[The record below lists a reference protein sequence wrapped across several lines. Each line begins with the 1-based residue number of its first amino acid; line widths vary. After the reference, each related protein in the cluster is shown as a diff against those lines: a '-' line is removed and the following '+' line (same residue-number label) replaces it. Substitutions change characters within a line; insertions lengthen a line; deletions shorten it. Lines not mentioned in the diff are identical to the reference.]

1 MTRSILEQV
10 TAVSGAVTSVS
21 SPRLTDISHPGG
33 LFGQCGSYGRILNRA
48 VKDISGSWYC
58 AGVREGRATVEVF
71 GRLGELEPA
80 TDELLPWLA
89 GIFAP
94 RLDVRIDSEGGL
106 APQGLAVY
114 TALREHP
121 AQVTAYVDGAASSIA
136 SVVAMAAD
144 RVVMARGA
152 TMMVHDV
159 YTEGHGSRLRMAA
172 HRFLAEQE
180 SEQIAAIYAGRAGG
194 EAALW
199 RERMRAE
206 TRYSAEEA
214 VQAGLA
220 DEVVGLAAAQAPV
233 RRQPASHDQLLANL
247 LM

>member
-33 LFGQCGSYGRILNRA
+33 LFGRCGSYGRILNRA

-58 AGVREGRATVEVF
+58 AGVRASRATVEVF
-71 GRLGELEPA
+71 GRVGEPEPA
-80 TDELLPWLA
+80 TAELLPWLA

-94 RLDVRIDSEGGL
+94 QLDVRIDSEGGL

-121 AQVTAYVDGAASSIA
+121 ARVTAYVDGAASSIA
-136 SVVAMAAD
+136 SVIAMAAD
-144 RVVMARGA
+144 RVIMARRG

-199 RERMRAE
+199 RERMRAG
-206 TRYSAEEA
+206 TWYSAEEA
-214 VQAGLA
+214 VRAGLA
-220 DEVVGLAAAQAPV
+220 DEVDSQGPAPALRPV
-233 RRQPASHDQLLANL
+233 QPASHDQLLANL